1 MVVIFKPDAF
11 AAIKT
16 VMFSSPGPMVARRE
30 ALPVYP
36 TTLIL
41 LGYKQKLVPSTFRY
55 YTGTF

>member
-16 VMFSSPGPMVARRE
+16 DVFSSPGPLVARRE
-30 ALPVYP
+30 ALLVYP

-41 LGYKQKLVPSTFRY
+41 LGYKQKLVSSTFRY
-55 YTGTF
+55 NTGTF